1 MLQSNFL
8 NNLEIYIMARGK
20 STSLKAFE
28 KLLTVLMSGN
38 PVTKDEIET
47 TLGKDIQMYRLSTY
61 IWDIKTHAN
70 GIIKVNKDGRKIV
83 SYQLMN
89 VDEMK
94 SYMKRTGA
102 NTKPAAPVAKVA
114 KPKVKKLKDLNA
126 QPAVTA
132 KVTEDADSVVEIT
145 DNETSV

>member
-1 MLQSNFL
+1 
-8 NNLEIYIMARGK
+8 MARGK

-28 KLLTVLMSGN
+28 KLITVLMSGN
-38 PVTKDEIET
+38 PVTKEEIET
-47 TLGKDIQMYRLSTY
+47 TLGNEIQMYRLSTY

-102 NTKPAAPVAKVA
+102 NTKPSAPVAKVA
-114 KPKVKKLKDLNA
+114 KPKVKKLKDLQA
-126 QPAVTA
+126 QPAVA
-132 KVTEDADSVVEIT
+132 ADAETDSVTEIT
-145 DNETSV
+145 DTETSV

>member
-1 MLQSNFL
+1 
-8 NNLEIYIMARGK
+8 MARGK

-28 KLLTVLMSGN
+28 KLITVLMSGN
-38 PVTKDEIET
+38 PVTKEEIET
-47 TLGKDIQMYRLSTY
+47 TLGNEIQMYRLSTY
-61 IWDIKTHAN
+61 ICDIKTHAN

-102 NTKPAAPVAKVA
+102 NTKPSAPVAKVA
-114 KPKVKKLKDLNA
+114 KPKVKKLKDLQA
-126 QPAVTA
+126 QPAVA
-132 KVTEDADSVVEIT
+132 ADAETDSVTEIT
-145 DNETSV
+145 DTETSV

>member
-1 MLQSNFL
+1 
-8 NNLEIYIMARGK
+8 MARGK

-28 KLLTVLMSGN
+28 KLITVLMSGN
-38 PVTKDEIET
+38 PVTKEEIET
-47 TLGKDIQMYRLSTY
+47 TLGNEIQMYRLSTY

-70 GIIKVNKDGRKIV
+70 GVIKVNKDGRKIV

-102 NTKPAAPVAKVA
+102 NTKPSAPVAKVA
-114 KPKVKKLKDLNA
+114 KPKVQKLKDLQA
-126 QPAVTA
+126 QPAA
-132 KVTEDADSVVEIT
+132 AADAETDSVTEIT
-145 DNETSV
+145 DTETSV